1 MSDEL
6 RLAILDLLDQHSRTG
21 SAKYFED
28 KQLSNATNESI
39 EEIQRQLD
47 ILKSEKLVE
56 LAKTFGPNYGARISS
71 KGTLLIER
79 SRESAKQDKKRP
91 IGFGQ
96 NEGEDS

>member
-6 RLAILDLLDQHSRTG
+6 RLVILDLLDKHSRTG
-21 SAKYFED
+21 SPNYLED
-28 KQLSNATNESI
+28 QQLSNATNESI

-47 ILKSEKLVE
+47 ILESQDLVE
-56 LAKTFGPNYGARISS
+56 LAKTFGPNYGARISP

-79 SRESAKQDKKRP
+79 ARESAKQDKKRP

-96 NEGEDS
+96 NEGEGS